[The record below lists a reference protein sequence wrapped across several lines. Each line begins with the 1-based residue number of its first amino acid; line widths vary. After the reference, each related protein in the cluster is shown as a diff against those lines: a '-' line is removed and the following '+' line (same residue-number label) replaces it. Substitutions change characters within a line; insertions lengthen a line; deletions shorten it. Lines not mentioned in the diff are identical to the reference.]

1 MLQKGQKNFQ
11 ISLATSA
18 LLSFSALIL
27 GTQNPATA
35 LVNNQASQINLL
47 SISTNQLTSKQPNLV
62 AINDIIYWGPQRDFE
77 IKMPGQ
83 VVTNEYD
90 KLTSLSAATQT
101 AYIIAHKDMPA
112 EVDYLSTQQIRQ
124 MLQSLMRENIA
135 SEGKVVKSSNLV
147 IDKYP
152 GLELVVQNSDGSLG
166 QYQAFMVKG
175 RIYFLGAITSDEL
188 TTETVNFF
196 DSFGVYPD
204 RIRSS
209 R

>member
-1 MLQKGQKNFQ
+1 M
-11 ISLATSA
+11 SLPTSA

-35 LVNNQASQINLL
+35 LVNNQASQVNLV
-47 SISTNQLTSKQPNLV
+47 SISTEKFTNKQPNLV
-62 AINDIIYWGPQRDFE
+62 AINDIYWSPQRDFE
-77 IKMPGQ
+77 IMMPGEL
-83 VVTNEYD
+83 VSRETD
-90 KLTSLSAATQT
+90 KLGSLSTATQT
-101 AYIIAHKDMPA
+101 AYMIAYKDMPA
-112 EVDYLSTQQIRQ
+112 EVDSLSTQQIRQ
-124 MLQSLMRENIA
+124 LLQSAMRENIA

-209 R
+209 H